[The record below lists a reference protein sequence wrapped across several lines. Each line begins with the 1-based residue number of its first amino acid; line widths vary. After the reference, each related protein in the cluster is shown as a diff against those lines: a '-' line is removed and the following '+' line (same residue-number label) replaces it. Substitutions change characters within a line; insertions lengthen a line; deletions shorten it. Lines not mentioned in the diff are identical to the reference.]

1 MNLDNYEVEGQISIF
16 DLDLQFGKMY
26 QEHSVATKE
35 KISEL
40 SLKSWQESKK
50 QKYQFLCLKRESGNS
65 QERLL
70 VMDGQLH
77 GEHLMLNT
85 TEYPNEDVESF
96 LSQILQMNVQEKY
109 YLSAKACQGI
119 LRRAEKRGKELP
131 EILRKALEEQ
141 AKESA

>member
-1 MNLDNYEVEGQISIF
+1 MEYIQDSL
-16 DLDLQFGKMY
+16 FGKMY

-35 KISEL
+35 KISES

-50 QKYQFLCLKRESGNS
+50 QKYQFLCLKKESGNS

-85 TEYPNEDVESF
+85 TEFPNEDVESF
-96 LSQILQMNVQEKY
+96 LSQILQMNVLEKY
-109 YLSAKACQGI
+109 YLSPKACLGI

-131 EILRKALEEQ
+131 EILRIALENQ
-141 AKESA
+141 AKESS

>member
-40 SLKSWQESKK
+40 SLKNWQESKM
-50 QKYQFLCLKRESGNS
+50 QKYQFLCLKKESGNS

-85 TEYPNEDVESF
+85 TECPNVDVESF
-96 LSQILQMNVQEKY
+96 LSQILQTNVPEKY

-119 LRRAEKRGKELP
+119 LRRAEKRGKEH
-131 EILRKALEEQ
+131 Q
-141 AKESA
+141 